1 MSGDNNNNMSAQL
14 QDITNTAKVL
24 EGFYTHQADML
35 PINYMQHDAYF
46 MSLEDLTLNGVS
58 NNIINCAME
67 ACKEHHLIPE
77 WRRAIENNMD
87 YNVGSGEPSLTHK
100 MDKYCQWVTA
110 GMGEEYFVEMDS
122 ENKYLTEYPYCIDT
136 DDDDSIHPITRV
148 SMKHKRQ
155 CDEGY
160 ENHYTDSYNDV
171 A

>member
-24 EGFYTHQADML
+24 EGFYTRQADAL
-35 PINYMQHDAYF
+35 PIDYMQHDAYF

-58 NNIINCAME
+58 NDIVNRAME
-67 ACKEHHLIPE
+67 ARKERHLIPE
-77 WRRAIENNMD
+77 WRRAIENNMH
-87 YNVGSGEPSLTHK
+87 YNVGSGPPGLTRK

-110 GMGEEYFVEMDS
+110 GMGEEYFVETDS
-122 ENKYLTEYPYCIDT
+122 ENEYSTEYPYCIDT
-136 DDDDSIHPITRV
+136 DDDDSIHPITGV
-148 SMKHKRQ
+148 SMKRQ
-155 CDEGY
+155 RQRDEDY